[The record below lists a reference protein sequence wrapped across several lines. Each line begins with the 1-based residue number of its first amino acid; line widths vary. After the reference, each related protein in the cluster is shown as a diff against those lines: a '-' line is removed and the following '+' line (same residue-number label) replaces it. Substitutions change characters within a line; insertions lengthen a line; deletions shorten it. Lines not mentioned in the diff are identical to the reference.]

1 MVLITYMENKI
12 TVLDPKSRALNGIV
26 YYIDGV
32 IIPKDTGISTTTTEM
47 ISSLKVIDALKE
59 DGNFDMFVGLIDELD
74 LTDSLNNAEKDL
86 TILAPEDS
94 AFDLLPEGYFEDM
107 TKGMDWLFPNLKNF
121 LTYNLFSKKDP
132 DMDSGYGTPYLE
144 YSDNF

>member
-107 TKGMDWLFPNLKNF
+107 TKGMD
-121 LTYNLFSKKDP
+121 
-132 DMDSGYGTPYLE
+132 
-144 YSDNF
+144 

>member
-94 AFDLLPEGYFEDM
+94 AFDLLPEDYFEDM
-107 TKGMDWLFPNLKNF
+107 TKGMDL
-121 LTYNLFSKKDP
+121 D
-132 DMDSGYGTPYLE
+132 
-144 YSDNF
+144 